1 MIRAIIDDRVAR
13 AWAILFGML
22 VMATTIGVVTI
33 MIHDRAGLTRSVD
46 AKFADPNP
54 AASASPATESHPSSS
69 HS

>member
-13 AWAILFGML
+13 AWAILFGMF
-22 VMATTIGVVTI
+22 VMATTVGVATVI
-33 MIHDRAGLTRSVD
+33 LHDRVGVIQSVD

-54 AASASPATESHPSSS
+54 VPSANPATIPHPSSS